1 MAGMWLFRKQ
11 KEQTGKKKT
20 KPSTLFTEQPLP
32 MALLIKLCLILSSR
46 EGTTEKDESLGF

>member
-32 MALLIKLCLILSSR
+32 MALLIKLCLILSSM